1 MEISEKVAPI
11 KISAYMNN
19 VQEKKK
25 IDGPT
30 EHDPKSV
37 LKEDKV
43 DISRTAREV
52 KKARAQLDNVPDI
65 REEKVAE
72 VKNEIDNGT
81 YRIDGKKI
89 AFNMIKESLID
100 EIV

>member
-1 MEISEKVAPI
+1 MEISGKIPPI

-25 IDGPT
+25 IDDPT
-30 EHDPKSV
+30 GHDPKSV
-37 LKEDKV
+37 MKEDKV

-52 KKARAQLDNVPDI
+52 KEARAQLEKIPDI

-72 VKNEIDNGT
+72 IKNDINSGT
-81 YRIDGKKI
+81 YRIDGKKV
-89 AFNMIKESLID
+89 AFNMIRESLID

>member
-1 MEISEKVAPI
+1 MEISGKIPPI

-19 VQEKKK
+19 AQEKKK
-25 IDGPT
+25 INDSTG
-30 EHDPKSV
+30 HDPKSV

-52 KKARAQLDNVPDI
+52 KEARAQLDNVPDI

-72 VKNEIDNGT
+72 IKNEINKGT
-81 YRIDGKKI
+81 YTIDGKKV
-89 AFNMIKESLID
+89 AFNMIRESLID
-100 EIV
+100 ETV

>member
-1 MEISEKVAPI
+1 
-11 KISAYMNN
+11 MNN
-19 VQEKKK
+19 VQGKKK

-30 EHDPKSV
+30 EHDPQSV
-37 LKEDKV
+37 VKEDKV

-89 AFNMIKESLID
+89 AINMIRESLID

>member
-1 MEISEKVAPI
+1 MEISGKIPPI

-25 IDGPT
+25 IDGST
-30 EHDPKSV
+30 DHDPKSV

-43 DISRTAREV
+43 DISRTATEV
-52 KKARAQLDNVPDI
+52 KKARVQLDNVPDI

-72 VKNEIDNGT
+72 IKNEINNGT

-89 AFNMIKESLID
+89 AFNMIRESLID